1 MKRMIVLAALFII
14 IVPGFAQRRDVQFG
28 IKAGVNLANFNDNV
42 STSGSRTGFH
52 GGFLA
57 HLHLSP
63 NWALQPE
70 IVYSTQG
77 AKMPGGHYEIDYI
90 NLPILVQ
97 YMFRS
102 GFRIESGIQL
112 GLLTSAKFE
121 ENDGDES
128 NFRGDF
134 NSSDISLPIGIGYVT
149 PTGLGFD
156 VRYNLGLTDINKGN
170 SEVMNRVWQLGMFYQ
185 FRR

>member
-1 MKRMIVLAALFII
+1 MKSIFALALLLVLT
-14 IVPGFAQRRDVQFG
+14 VPGFSQKRDVQFG

-57 HLHLSP
+57 HIHLNP
-63 NWALQPE
+63 NWAVQPE
-70 IVYSTQG
+70 ILYSTQG
-77 AKMPGGHYEIDYI
+77 AKMNGGHYEIDYI
-90 NLPILVQ
+90 NVPMLVQ
-97 YMFRS
+97 YMFKS

-121 ENDGDES
+121 EHDGDE
-128 NFRGDF
+128 NNHRGDF
-134 NSSDISLPIGIGYVT
+134 NSSDISLPIGVGYLA

-156 VRYNLGLTDINKGN
+156 VRYNLGLTDITKGGAD
-170 SEVMNRVWQLGMFYQ
+170 VKNRVWQMGMFYQ
-185 FRR
+185 FRK